1 MYWNIIGNMIMWGF
15 TKSIGHIQSCSLIK
29 GNINKF
35 YTLAG
40 HFPIPLILWLPMP
53 LMVHGERAE
62 GGTGPLFS
70 GTTTA
75 PITLGPSGLISHFG
89 AYWSLLNADNK
100 DWFFFCFMF
109 GIWIK
114 WASFGSKKQSQYD
127 KYKTQE
133 KSQTIHYFYKLQ
145 LSKAIS
151 MWSRLWTV
159 E

>member
-1 MYWNIIGNMIMWGF
+1 MTMGF
-15 TKSIGHIQSCSLIK
+15 YQKHWHRVVDQEKQQQVL
-29 GNINKF
+29 
-35 YTLAG
+35 YTSRT
-40 HFPIPLILWLPMP
+40 FPIPLILWLPMP
-53 LMVHGERAE
+53 SMVHGEGVE
-62 GGTGPLFS
+62 GGTEPLFS

-133 KSQTIHYFYKLQ
+133 KSQTIHYFYKL
-145 LSKAIS
+145 
-151 MWSRLWTV
+151 
-159 E
+159 